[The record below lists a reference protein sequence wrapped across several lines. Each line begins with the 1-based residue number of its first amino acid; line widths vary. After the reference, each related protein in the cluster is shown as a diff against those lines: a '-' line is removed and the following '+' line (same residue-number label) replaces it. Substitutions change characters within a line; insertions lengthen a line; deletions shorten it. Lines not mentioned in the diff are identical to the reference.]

1 MIADPQIF
9 FNELN
14 QKIHQLLSVCERM
27 KSERDRLQ
35 TSVAE
40 RDAQIA
46 DLNQQFKELEEK
58 NKKLQLARAFE
69 TSGIDTRDAKLKI
82 GRIVREIDKCMA
94 LLNK

>member
-1 MIADPQIF
+1 MAAEPQTVF
-9 FNELN
+9 KELN
-14 QKIHQLLSVCERM
+14 NKIYRLLSVCERM
-27 KSERDRLQ
+27 RSEHSMLQ
-35 TSVAE
+35 VRVAE
-40 RDAQIA
+40 YDVQIA
-46 DLNQQFKELEEK
+46 DLHRQLNELEEK

>member
-1 MIADPQIF
+1 MTAEPQTVF
-9 FNELN
+9 RELN
-14 QKIHQLLSVCERM
+14 NKIYQLLSVCEQMR
-27 KSERDRLQ
+27 SERNKMQVRL
-35 TSVAE
+35 TDSE
-40 RDAQIA
+40 EQIA
-46 DLNQQFKELEEK
+46 GLHRQLKELEEK

>member
-1 MIADPQIF
+1 MSAEPQTIF
-9 FNELN
+9 KALN
-14 QKIHQLLSVCERM
+14 NKIYQLLSVCERM
-27 KSERDRLQ
+27 RSERDMLQ
-35 TSVAE
+35 VRVMDS
-40 RDAQIA
+40 DGQIA
-46 DLNQQFKELEEK
+46 TLNRQLKELEEK

>member
-1 MIADPQIF
+1 MIAEPQIV
-9 FNELN
+9 FNELSY
-14 QKIHQLLSVCERM
+14 KIRQLMSVCERM
-27 KSERDRLQ
+27 KNERYMLQ
-35 TSVAE
+35 TNVTE

-46 DLNQQFKELEEK
+46 DLNRQLKELEEK

-69 TSGIDTRDAKLKI
+69 TSGTDTRDAKLKI

>member
-1 MIADPQIF
+1 MIADPQIV
-9 FNELN
+9 FNALN
-14 QKIHQLLSVCERM
+14 YKIHQLLSVCDQMKHERHL
-27 KSERDRLQ
+27 LQ
-35 TSVAE
+35 VKITEYDV
-40 RDAQIA
+40 QIA
-46 DLNQQFKELEEK
+46 DLNRQLQELEEK

>member
-1 MIADPQIF
+1 MIAEPQTV

-14 QKIHQLLSVCERM
+14 HKVHQLLSVCERLRG
-27 KSERDRLQ
+27 ERHQLH
-35 TSVAE
+35 E
-40 RDAQIA
+40 RVVECEVQIA
-46 DLNQQFKELEEK
+46 GLNRQMNELEEK

>member
-14 QKIHQLLSVCERM
+14 HKIHQLLSVCERM
-27 KSERDRLQ
+27 RSERNMLQ
-35 TSVAE
+35 EKVTE
-40 RDAQIA
+40 CDAQIA
-46 DLNQQFKELEEK
+46 DLNRQYKELEEK

>member
-14 QKIHQLLSVCERM
+14 HKIHQLLSVCEQMRN
-27 KSERDRLQ
+27 ERNMLQ
-35 TSVAE
+35 VKVAE
-40 RDAQIA
+40 CDAQIA
-46 DLNQQFKELEEK
+46 NLNRQYKELEEK

-82 GRIVREIDKCMA
+82 GRIVREIDKCIA